1 MAEEEGLLL
10 RFFFLLLS
18 CDFFPPRLLSS
29 LSNFPRVGV
38 YEGCVPFSNESCGV
52 FGCFLVK
59 FGRSFGVFFFLA
71 FWDWVWCGG
80 GGESR
85 DTLTRDDGVE
95 GGSSRDGTP

>member
-59 FGRSFGVFFFLA
+59 FGRSFGGFFF
-71 FWDWVWCGG
+71 FWLFGIG
-80 GGESR
+80 F
-85 DTLTRDDGVE
+85 GVE
-95 GGSSRDGTP
+95 EVVSHVTQ